1 MRSQVPFRRHM
12 YHGTDGGL
20 VPMTVS
26 VIIGSQFGDEGK
38 GKVTDF
44 YAAEADMIVR
54 FNGGNNA
61 GHTIVVEGVTYKLHL
76 MPSGAIQP
84 NKHVVIGNGVV
95 VDPGVLL
102 GEMEELASAG
112 HPITRMSVSDR
123 AHLILSY
130 HKIQDGIEEGLKGKL
145 KAGTTMRGIGP
156 TYQDKAARWGVRAGD
171 LLDKDELRRK
181 LDIVL
186 PIKERAIRG
195 LGGPD
200 VEFDPSA
207 IYDECM
213 DYADRLGPYVED
225 TTVLINEAI
234 EEGTSV
240 LFEGAQDVLLDI
252 DHGVYPFGTS
262 SNVITGA
269 ACTGAGVA
277 PQVFDEVIG
286 IVKAYLSRVGT
297 GPVPTEL
304 EDEAGNHLQTVGK
317 EFGATTGRPR
327 RCGWLDLAMVRY
339 SHMLCGFTGIALT
352 KVDVLSGLPVVKI
365 CTEYKARG
373 RTLRVPPADMSLFAE
388 CEPQYIEM
396 DGWEDPGKDAWRRA
410 AREGLGALPPNCRS
424 YVEFVQEEL
433 GVPVAFVGVGPGRSE
448 TLDLR

>member
-1 MRSQVPFRRHM
+1 
-12 YHGTDGGL
+12 
-20 VPMTVS
+20 MTVA

-44 YAAEADMIVR
+44 YAADADMIVR

-84 NKHVVIGNGVV
+84 DKHVVIGNGVV

-102 GEMEELASAG
+102 QEMAELETAG
-112 HPITRMSVSDR
+112 HPVSRLSVSDR

-130 HKIQDGIEEGLKGKL
+130 HKMLDGIEEGLKGKL
-145 KAGTTMRGIGP
+145 RAGTTMRGIGP
-156 TYQDKAARWGVRAGD
+156 AYQDKAARWGVRAGD
-171 LLDKDELRRK
+171 LLDPQELNRK

-186 PIKERAIRG
+186 PIKERTIRG
-195 LGGPD
+195 LSDGK
-200 VEFDPSA
+200 VELDA
-207 IYDECM
+207 DAVRRECM
-213 DYADRLGPYVED
+213 DYAERLGPFVED

-234 EEGTSV
+234 DGGQNV
-240 LFEGAQDVLLDI
+240 LFEGAQGVLLDI

-262 SNVITGA
+262 SNVVTGA
-269 ACTGAGVA
+269 ACTGAGVS
-277 PQVFDEVIG
+277 PRVFDDVIG

-304 EDEAGNHLQTVGK
+304 DDDVGKHLQTVGK

-352 KVDVLSGLPVVKI
+352 KVDVLSGLPTVKV
-365 CTEYKARG
+365 CTGYTARG
-373 RTLRVPPADMSLFAE
+373 RNLRFPPADMALFAE
-388 CEPQYIEM
+388 CEPQYVEL
-396 DGWEDPGKDAWRRA
+396 DGWEDPGGEVWRRA
-410 AREGLGALPPNCRS
+410 AREGMGALPANCRA

-448 TLDLR
+448 TLDLRGR